1 MAGEEEPPIIRWP
14 FCIYKVQSDGGLHF
28 VEGMQTFDEARER
41 VRELGEVWAGEY
53 VIEDSETRKRIFV
66 NTRNERPN

>member
-1 MAGEEEPPIIRWP
+1 MAGEEEPRLSRWP
-14 FCIYKVQSDGGLHF
+14 LCIYKVQSDGGLHF

-41 VRELGEVWAGEY
+41 VRELGEVWAGDY